1 MKGNRRSLGSLCS
14 LAMTAPVGVGS
25 YFPRSF
31 QDLGHPPPSST
42 LRPIFVLQMKE
53 ILRKI
58 AVENRKF
65 KGGGGGYPQPLN
77 LGLQGFCVVFI
88 LPDSGELIRKG
99 REGEPCFFRESF
111 SLYEDEMPGLARP
124 STMSP

>member
-1 MKGNRRSLGSLCS
+1 
-14 LAMTAPVGVGS
+14 
-25 YFPRSF
+25 
-31 QDLGHPPPSST
+31 
-42 LRPIFVLQMKE
+42 MKE

-65 KGGGGGYPQPLN
+65 KGGEGVSQPLN